1 MQNLSVTPFQ
11 LSNLP
16 LVNSIVPGTN
26 ITVDKSIGDVTV
38 SAGGMGEQAQVAFS
52 LSDPIVAIGAS
63 FSVVSTLSVNI
74 TSQTPVVTLNY
85 GFGIYS
91 TLPTT
96 LVFRV
101 SANNVVFQEYII
113 KVDLTDEDAVQTLN
127 LFWPPPAIILPG
139 VFNITLEC
147 RNAFGGNVN
156 LKDIYSYALWNLL
169 G

>member
-1 MQNLSVTPFQ
+1 MENYSTNPQ
-11 LSNLP
+11 LSAAP
-16 LVNSIVPGTN
+16 LVNQIIPGTN
-26 ITVDKSIGDVTV
+26 ISVDKRIGDVTI
-38 SAGGMGEQAQVAFS
+38 SAGGLGEQAQVAFS
-52 LSDPIVAIGAS
+52 RSDPIVAIGS
-63 FSVVSTLSVNI
+63 SYSVVSTLSVNI

-91 TLPTT
+91 TAPTT

-127 LFWPPPAIILPG
+127 LFWPAPAIILPG
-139 VFNITLEC
+139 VFNIALEC
-147 RNAFGGNVN
+147 RNAAGGLVS

>member
-16 LVNSIVPGTN
+16 LVNSVVPGTN
-26 ITVDKSIGDVTV
+26 ITVNKSIGDVTI
-38 SAGGMGEQAQVAFS
+38 SAGGLGEQAQVAFS
-52 LSDPIVAIGAS
+52 RSDPIVAIGAS
-63 FSVVSTLSVNI
+63 FSVVSALSVNI

-91 TLPTT
+91 TAPTT

-101 SANNVVFQEYII
+101 STNNVVFQEYII

-127 LFWPPPAIILPG
+127 LFWPAPAIILPG
-139 VFNITLEC
+139 VFNIALEC
-147 RNAFGGNVN
+147 RNAGGGNVS

>member
-1 MQNLSVTPFQ
+1 MLGLPTAVQ
-11 LSNLP
+11 LSSNP
-16 LVNSIVPGTN
+16 LVTTIVPGTN
-26 ITVDKSIGDVTV
+26 VTVNPRIGDVTI

-52 LSDPIVAIGAS
+52 LSDPIVAIGSS

-91 TLPTT
+91 TAPTT

-101 SANNVVFQEYII
+101 AANNVVFQEYII

-139 VFNITLEC
+139 VFDITLEC
-147 RNAFGGNVN
+147 RNAAGGDVS

>member
-1 MQNLSVTPFQ
+1 MENYSTNPQ
-11 LSNLP
+11 LSAAP
-16 LVNSIVPGTN
+16 LVNQIIPGTN
-26 ITVDKSIGDVTV
+26 ISVDKRIGDVTI
-38 SAGGMGEQAQVAFS
+38 SAGGMGEQAQVVFS
-52 LSDPIVAIGAS
+52 RSDPIVAISSS
-63 FSVVSTLSVNI
+63 FSVVTLLSVNI

-91 TLPTT
+91 TAPTT

-127 LFWPPPAIILPG
+127 LFFTPGAATG
-139 VFNITLEC
+139 VFSIALEC
-147 RNAFGGNVN
+147 RNAAGGDVG
-156 LKDIYSYALWNLL
+156 LKDIYSYAIWNLL

>member
-26 ITVDKSIGDVTV
+26 ITVDKSIGDVTI
-38 SAGGMGEQAQVAFS
+38 SAGGLGEQAQVAFNK
-52 LSDPIVAIGAS
+52 SDPIVAISSS
-63 FSVVSTLSVNI
+63 FSVVSQLSVNI
-74 TSQTPVVTLNY
+74 TTITPVVTLNY

-91 TLPTT
+91 TAPTT

-101 SANNVVFQEYII
+101 AANNVVFQEYII
-113 KVDLTDEDAVQTLN
+113 KVDLTDEDAVQTFN
-127 LFWPPPAIILPG
+127 LFWPPGAATG
-139 VFNITLEC
+139 VFNITLQC
-147 RNAFGGNVN
+147 RNAFGGDVG

>member
-52 LSDPIVAIGAS
+52 RSDPIVAIGSS
-63 FSVVSTLSVNI
+63 FSVVSQLSVNI
-74 TSQTPVVTLNY
+74 TNITPVVTLNY

-91 TLPTT
+91 TAPTT

-101 SANNVVFQEYII
+101 AANNVVFQEYII
-113 KVDLTDEDAVQTLN
+113 EVDLTDADGVQTLN
-127 LFWPPPAIILPG
+127 LFWVPPVIALPG
-139 VFNITLEC
+139 IFNITLEC